1 MEEVDRSK
9 QRLDSS
15 VHAVIWAQEV
25 LNMSVHKNVVK
36 PQDLPYVEAVLTQL
50 ALMEKPMK
58 NLSVAILDVE
68 DKYEITVKGWKL
80 RMSDRRWS
88 QTFLAE
94 NTRDDMMSHVLDTYV
109 SMVDNKLIRCIEVK
123 KVQFQTVGQTPRK
136 NLPPV
141 SRRFHKRD

>member
-1 MEEVDRSK
+1 MSSQHQ

-15 VHAVIWAQEV
+15 VHASVWAQEV
-25 LNMSVHKNVVK
+25 MNMPMHKTILK
-36 PQDLPYVEAVLTQL
+36 PQDLSYVEAVLTQI

-58 NLSVAILDVE
+58 NLSVAILDGE
-68 DKYEITVKGWKL
+68 DRYEITVKGWKL

-94 NTRDDMMSHVLDTYV
+94 NTRDDMMSHVLDTYIQ
-109 SMVDNKLIRCIEVK
+109 MMDDKLIRCVEVK

-136 NLPPV
+136 NLTPV
-141 SRRFHKRD
+141 SRRFQKRD